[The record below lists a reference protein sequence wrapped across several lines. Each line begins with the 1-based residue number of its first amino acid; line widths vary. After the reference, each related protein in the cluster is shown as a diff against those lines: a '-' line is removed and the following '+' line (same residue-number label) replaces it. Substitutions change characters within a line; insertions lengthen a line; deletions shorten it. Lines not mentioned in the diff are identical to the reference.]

1 MEGTVFTATLCLL
14 QDLIEASDDAIGS
27 LEADIR
33 DLDHAHPAIAAVRTV
48 QRQYGVLILAQAQ
61 AIDELR
67 KLTPATFCRDESG
80 GAARPLP

>member
-1 MEGTVFTATLCLL
+1 
-14 QDLIEASDDAIGS
+14 
-27 LEADIR
+27 
-33 DLDHAHPAIAAVRTV
+33 VRTV